1 MPNLDLLEELVAF
14 KHYGTLSAVAEHL
27 MITQPTVTRKMKKL
41 EGELDVSLF
50 DRHISNHIVL
60 NDTGQLAAREA
71 EKVLN
76 AANDFTETVLNYD
89 RSRHQ
94 ITVGSIGPGPL
105 MFLNNLHLQQSLV
118 IDDQL
123 MKKSEVVNALRTR
136 QKRLIFTDKE
146 LNESDIESMYLG
158 VEKLGIGI
166 SQFNPLS
173 QRSQVSFD
181 DLKGMSFIVVDNIGP
196 WRQITENN
204 IPNAN
209 FIYQDDLK
217 AMSQISRYSDFPFF
231 YSNLT
236 QSSKSTFTRFANHNR
251 RQLKLVDPRNRLEI
265 YGSYLKED
273 RSTIQPLLKEI
284 SKQWPK

>member
-1 MPNLDLLEELVAF
+1 
-14 KHYGTLSAVAEHL
+14 

-41 EGELDVSLF
+41 EAELGVSLF

-76 AANDFTETVLNYD
+76 AANNFTETVLNYD

-94 ITVGSIGPGPL
+94 ITVGSIAPGPL

-123 MKKSEVVNALRTR
+123 MQKNEVVNALRTR

-146 LNESDIESMYLG
+146 LNDPDIESMYLG
-158 VEKLGIGI
+158 VEQLSIGI

-181 DLKGMSFIVVDNIGP
+181 DLEGMSFIVVDNIGP
-196 WRQITENN
+196 WRQITENS

-236 QSSKSTFTRFANHNR
+236 QSSQSTFNRFANHNR
-251 RQLKLVDPRNRLEI
+251 RKLKLVDPRNRLEI

-273 RSTIQPLLKEI
+273 RSRIQPLLKEI
-284 SKQWPK
+284 SKRWPK